1 MDKRLHLL
9 QLLLDDE
16 SMSQRHLSKAMDV
29 SLGTVNHMI
38 AELEENHC
46 LIMTRVGSKK
56 VRYELTDNGLSEYN
70 KLYTEW
76 IRACFDTVTVTRR
89 QVKER
94 IYQLIETG
102 LTHFYIQKD
111 MDELNRLAKMVFME
125 ISRREAITYEM
136 IDFMNEEHVYSDD
149 NHAKDVV
156 VGWSVDPIHD
166 YQKIPYKNLLVT
178 RNVYAIINQNDQRG
192 TYNDSN

>member
-16 SMSQRHLSKAMDV
+16 TMSQRHLSKAMDV

-38 AELEENHC
+38 SELEENHC
-46 LIMTRVGSKK
+46 LIMTRVSSKK

-89 QVKER
+89 QVKDR

-102 LTHFYIQKD
+102 YTHFYIQKD

-136 IDFMNEEHVYSDD
+136 LESTNSQSFSVDEAREQ
-149 NHAKDVV
+149 DVV
-156 VGWSVDPIHD
+156 VGWSVDPIGDH
-166 YQKIPYKNLLVT
+166 YPIPYKNLLVT
-178 RNVYAIINQNDQRG
+178 RNVYAIINQN
-192 TYNDSN
+192 N

>member
-1 MDKRLHLL
+1 MDKRLHML
-9 QLLLDDE
+9 QLIINDE
-16 SMSQRHLSKAMDV
+16 TMSQRNLSKALDI

-46 LIMTRVGSKK
+46 LTMSREGSKK
-56 VRYELTDNGLSEYN
+56 VRYTLTDNGLSEYN

-76 IRACFDTVTVTRR
+76 IRACFDAVTVTRR

-102 LTHFYIQKD
+102 RSHFYIQKD

-125 ISRREAITYEM
+125 ISRREDISYELLELEN
-136 IDFMNEEHVYSDD
+136 DEPFENVKESDD
-149 NHAKDVV
+149 NCVV
-156 VGWSVDPIHD
+156 VGWSVDPNRD
-166 YQKIPYKNLLVT
+166 YDTVPYKNLLVT
-178 RNVYAIINQNDQRG
+178 RNVYAIINQNNQKG
-192 TYNDSN
+192 GL